1 MKPLLAAHVVVVSAL
16 HFLGIDKHSAVIR
29 KMILYLVL
37 EIFNLPERQIHDLH
51 RHPAFFFPK
60 EILKDSTSQTMIAWR
75 IQLYV
80 VVVIIK
86 GGNSRED
93 KTETEKKKRGVERLN
108 ETLHYP

>member
-1 MKPLLAAHVVVVSAL
+1 
-16 HFLGIDKHSAVIR
+16 
-29 KMILYLVL
+29 
-37 EIFNLPERQIHDLH
+37 
-51 RHPAFFFPK
+51 
-60 EILKDSTSQTMIAWR
+60 MIAWR